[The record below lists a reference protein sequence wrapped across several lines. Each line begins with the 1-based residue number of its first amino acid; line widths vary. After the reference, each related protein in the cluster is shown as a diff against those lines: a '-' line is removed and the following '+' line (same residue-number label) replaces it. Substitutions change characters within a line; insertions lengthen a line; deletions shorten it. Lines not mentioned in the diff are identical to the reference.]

1 MRTPSLPTAPLILLQ
16 KCIFSSP
23 VLMFNLKF
31 SSYYNRAN
39 HVVVDRVFLLQIL
52 NLFWSRLRFF
62 QVQTLESDIVESLTW
77 FPYIF
82 AARRKAAEGRR
93 RVKTEEEELAGNKV
107 FPKCFFTTFKPFF
120 LSLGAKSEWAAS
132 LRRARITIRKLCK
145 MQWWFWTVILMVFL
159 NTCTVAVEHYNQP
172 PWLTEFL
179 CKYLVTSSKIQKT
192 FRLACAGRSRNQGV
206 DRYYKVG

>member
-1 MRTPSLPTAPLILLQ
+1 MRTPSLPAPLILLQ

-179 CKYLVTSSKIQKT
+179 CKYLDEDQSFPLQ
-192 FRLACAGRSRNQGV
+192 
-206 DRYYKVG
+206 